1 MIDSAAKLKKRKA
14 GTAAAPATAAAA
26 AASKKK
32 LTAGIGSLLQRL
44 EATNAS
50 FLQSAAASS
59 VQSQL
64 AKAVKE
70 TAASLA
76 AAEQALAKGT
86 SPSLASLPVDPA
98 ELARRQERR
107 ERFQAEKAAAAAAAG
122 VKDASKTLVALR
134 SEQGVARGQ
143 NTSLE
148 KDYLRLTS
156 LPSVADVRPP
166 EVLGQAL
173 ELVKRRWTEGC
184 EYKYAC
190 DQLKS
195 IRQDLT
201 VQHIRNRFTVQV
213 YETHARIA
221 IEVGDWAE
229 YRQCQ
234 SVLQQLYAEGAE
246 GEQWEFAAYGLLYAA
261 ASGREVLAHE
271 MVEMARRLGGGPASS
286 SSGGDRSAPA
296 AAGNRGPGS
305 PAAAA
310 RTHSGGSGG
319 GCGGQ
324 GGGGAAPP
332 DLESDR
338 YVGHALAA
346 CRAYLAC
353 NVVRFLRL
361 YEGAPRMVP
370 YLLDLLLAKLR
381 GRAYG
386 AVLSAFQPSIPL
398 ASLSGWFG
406 FAKRKEAAAFLR
418 ERGAV
423 VADGC
428 LDIKQ
433 SRTAAARLA
442 AAAAAAEEQQQAA
455 AGQQQQRLGV
465 LRQ

>member
-1 MIDSAAKLKKRKA
+1 MSEAAAQLKKRKA
-14 GTAAAPATAAAA
+14 GTAAAPAAAAA
-26 AASKKK
+26 VASKKK
-32 LTAGIGSLLQRL
+32 LAAGIGSLLQRL

-50 FLQSAAASS
+50 FLQSAAASA

-64 AKAVKE
+64 AKVVKD

-76 AAEQALAKGT
+76 AAQEAPLAKGT
-86 SPSLASLPVDPA
+86 SPSLASLPVDHA
-98 ELARRQERR
+98 ELARRRERR

-122 VKDASKTLVALR
+122 VKDSSKTLVALR

-166 EVLGQAL
+166 EVLAQAL

-201 VQHIRNRFTVQV
+201 VQHIRNGFTVQV

-234 SVLQQLYAEGAE
+234 SVLQQLYADGHE
-246 GEQWEFAAYGLLYAA
+246 GEQREFAAYGLLYAA

-271 MVEMARRLGGGPASS
+271 MAESG
-286 SSGGDRSAPA
+286 SSGGGRGA
-296 AAGNRGPGS
+296 AAGSGAEQWGDL
-305 PAAAA
+305 AA
-310 RTHSGGSGG
+310 
-319 GCGGQ
+319 
-324 GGGGAAPP
+324 
-332 DLESDR
+332 DR
-338 YVGHALAA
+338 FVGHALAA
-346 CRAYLAC
+346 CRAHLAG

-361 YEGAPRMVP
+361 YEGAPRMAP
-370 YLLDLLLAKLR
+370 YLMDLLLAKLR
-381 GRAYG
+381 GRAYST
-386 AVLSAFQPSIPL
+386 VLSAFQPSIPL
-398 ASLSGWFG
+398 AALSGWFG
-406 FAKRKEAAAFLR
+406 FAKKKEAAAFLR

-433 SRTAAARLA
+433 SRAAAARLA
-442 AAAAAAEEQQQAA
+442 EAAAAAGEQQQEAA
-455 AGQQQQRLGV
+455 AQQRQLLGV
-465 LRQ
+465 LRR